1 MISGVIFLA
10 TLKDQLLELYEE
22 SRDRDYKIGR
32 TAFAKKCGITRGQLD
47 GYLRGSGEKLWD
59 ALRTIAKNNHVT
71 VSWLLGE
78 TDTRYNS
85 AEKLKTLLHSL
96 SPEDVRKVKEY
107 IAFLQYQKKLT
118 QKKQPFQ

>member
-22 SRDRDYKIGR
+22 NRDKNYKIGR
-32 TAFAKKCGITRGQLD
+32 TAFAQKCGITRGQLD

-59 ALRTIAKNNHVT
+59 TLRTIVKNNQVT

-78 TDTRYNS
+78 TELRYNS
-85 AEKLKTLLHSL
+85 AEKIKTLFDGL
-96 SPEDVRKVKEY
+96 SPEDVYKVKEF
-107 IAFLQYQKKLT
+107 IAFIHYQKKIA
-118 QKKQPFQ
+118 KKNKPL